1 MPLSWNEIRQRADN
15 FVLEWKDKKISS
27 EIAEAQTFEN
37 EFFYV
42 FGVDRK
48 RVANFE
54 KKVNIGERE
63 KDLFG
68 NEIEKTDKTGRID
81 LFWKGKIIIEMK
93 RPGRDL
99 EKAYEQAKTYALSL
113 SDEEMPQGILTCDF
127 ETFNYYDLN
136 DNAKLY
142 SFKLEELRDNVELFS
157 YIAGYR
163 KTNYKPINPVN
174 IEAAELMGKLYDALK
189 ENNYKE
195 HELEIYL
202 VRLLFCLFADA
213 SGIFKENGIFYE
225 YIKTKTKDDGSD
237 LALHLNMIFQILNKH
252 ENDRQKNIDDIFKK
266 FTYINGGLFEQR
278 LETASFDSKMR
289 TILLKCCEL
298 DWSKINP
305 EIFGAMFQSV
315 KDKEKRRILGEHYTS
330 ETNIL
335 KIVKPLFLDKL
346 WEEFN
351 KIKELTSDVKQ
362 PNLLEFH
369 AKLQR
374 LKFLDPAC
382 GCGNF
387 LIVSYRELRL
397 LEIEVLLEYL
407 KNQQLLNIELMVRV
421 NVDQFYGIEIEDF
434 PARIAQTALWL
445 MDHIMNTIASSKLG
459 TYIARIPLTATPNIV
474 IGNALTTDWESI
486 VSKDELSFILGNP
499 PFVGYKMQNETQK
512 KDMRYI
518 FGNLKNLDYVCAWYK
533 KAAEYIKE
541 TEIEAAFVSTN
552 SICQGESVIT
562 LWPDLINKHGIIIN
576 FAHQTFK
583 WYNEARGMA
592 AVYCVIIGF
601 SNKERNKKI
610 LYQYNDVSGNPM
622 EIHANKI
629 NAYLVDYDMIFLE
642 RRNNPICKMPEMQ
655 KGNEMYDDLN
665 LIIEEDE
672 YDDFIKKEPLSVKYI
687 KRYMGSEEFINNQK
701 RYCLWLVDIEP
712 NELRKMPFVMKRVE
726 AVKNFRLNSNRE
738 ATKKTANTPTTFSVI
753 HQPTTDY
760 ILFPVI
766 SSEKRKYIPI
776 GFVSPEIIVSYAVF
790 TIPNANVYH
799 FGILTSAMHMAWTRY
814 VCGRLEMRYRYSASI
829 VYNNFPWPNP
839 TEKQKAEIEKLSQ
852 GVLDTRAQFPNASL
866 ADLYDPITMP
876 PALFKAHEKLDKSVE
891 DAYGRSFD
899 DDSQRVAYLFELYQK
914 LSGELFVD
922 DKKRGKGR
930 KIKK

>member
-1 MPLSWNEIRQRADN
+1 
-15 FVLEWKDKKISS
+15 
-27 EIAEAQTFEN
+27 
-37 EFFYV
+37 
-42 FGVDRK
+42 
-48 RVANFE
+48 
-54 KKVNIGERE
+54 
-63 KDLFG
+63 
-68 NEIEKTDKTGRID
+68 
-81 LFWKGKIIIEMK
+81 
-93 RPGRDL
+93 
-99 EKAYEQAKTYALSL
+99 
-113 SDEEMPQGILTCDF
+113 
-127 ETFNYYDLN
+127 
-136 DNAKLY
+136 
-142 SFKLEELRDNVELFS
+142 
-157 YIAGYR
+157 
-163 KTNYKPINPVN
+163 
-174 IEAAELMGKLYDALK
+174 
-189 ENNYKE
+189 
-195 HELEIYL
+195 
-202 VRLLFCLFADA
+202 
-213 SGIFKENGIFYE
+213 
-225 YIKTKTKDDGSD
+225 
-237 LALHLNMIFQILNKH
+237 
-252 ENDRQKNIDDIFKK
+252 
-266 FTYINGGLFEQR
+266 
-278 LETASFDSKMR
+278 
-289 TILLKCCEL
+289 
-298 DWSKINP
+298 
-305 EIFGAMFQSV
+305 
-315 KDKEKRRILGEHYTS
+315 
-330 ETNIL
+330 
-335 KIVKPLFLDKL
+335 
-346 WEEFN
+346 
-351 KIKELTSDVKQ
+351 
-362 PNLLEFH
+362 
-369 AKLQR
+369 
-374 LKFLDPAC
+374 
-382 GCGNF
+382 
-387 LIVSYRELRL
+387 
-397 LEIEVLLEYL
+397 LEYL